1 MAASYF
7 INSDMKFIYLA
18 LVTALLGVVL
28 AQRTISKARQTSRP
42 AAIPKV
48 PEGAEVI
55 TLGAGLASGDA
66 GAVFQQIPGVL
77 SVTAG
82 YMGGT
87 IRNPTY
93 EQVCSGTTGHT
104 EVSRVVFDPK
114 QTSLEKI
121 LEAFWTAHHPTEPNS
136 SSARSVISYTP
147 TTSQRQI
154 AERSK
159 AMAASSFSK
168 PIVTEIA
175 RAGEFYAAEE
185 YHQDYYGI
193 KKHGNT
199 SCAIPIPSK
208 LEAFWSHVYC
218 GLKK

>member
-1 MAASYF
+1 
-7 INSDMKFIYLA
+7 MKFIYLA
-18 LVTALLGVVL
+18 LVAALLGVVWR
-28 AQRTISKARQTSRP
+28 AADVSDPIKTGRP

-55 TLGAGLASGDA
+55 TLGAGCFWRSGA
-66 GAVFQQIPGVL
+66 IFQQIPGVL

-87 IRNPTY
+87 TKNPTY
-93 EQVCSGTTGHT
+93 EQVCSGTTSHT

-114 QTSLEKI
+114 QIGLEKI
-121 LEAFWTAHHPTEPNS
+121 LEVFWTAHHPTELNS
-136 SSARSVISYTP
+136 PAARSVIFYDNEG
-147 TTSQRQI
+147 QRQI
-154 AERSK
+154 AEKSK
-159 AMAASSFSK
+159 VAAANYFSK
-168 PIVTEIA
+168 TIITEITK
-175 RAGEFYAAEE
+175 AGEFYAAEE

-193 KKHGNT
+193 KKHGNA

-208 LEAFWSHVYC
+208 LEAF